1 MSKEF
6 CRFLATAGFSG
17 YLGSQS
23 YKQGAMGFKKGADDE
38 LSNAYKAACILSG
51 FAALL
56 VLIAHFKAGAYGYS
70 LRLFAL
76 ACYASAEG
84 TTAALQYKKNDQI
97 FNMLGGGRDNLLS
110 KAVFSYT
117 IALVALGAFAKK
129 QKCACQ

>member
-1 MSKEF
+1 MKPFSAKKILAIILPGILVAATGIGAGD
-6 CRFLATAGFSG
+6 LATAGFSG

-70 LRLFAL
+70 LRL
-76 ACYASAEG
+76 
-84 TTAALQYKKNDQI
+84 
-97 FNMLGGGRDNLLS
+97 LL
-110 KAVFSYT
+110 
-117 IALVALGAFAKK
+117 
-129 QKCACQ
+129 